1 MSFVVG
7 AIVGVVGGGVI
18 GALLARRMAA
28 RGSRPRPAASPPPPW
43 EQAGVPSATAAR
55 PVPATRAPAWPDV
68 PHRSADVR
76 PDAEPEGR
84 DSLWRGVTFVI
95 ATVALVMAAVA
106 LSRSNDRTQPA
117 TGGSSAAT
125 TISAATTPAT
135 TAPAPST
142 PLTTAVTTVTV
153 PNVVGMS
160 RTDAI
165 STLAHAGLEANEES
179 LNLGNVQPG
188 YVVAQAPPPESVL
201 SPGSKVSIT
210 VSAGA

>member
-7 AIVGVVGGGVI
+7 AVVGVVGGAVI
-18 GALLARRMAA
+18 GALLARRIAA

-43 EQAGVPSATAAR
+43 EQAGVPSATAEH
-55 PVPATRAPAWPDV
+55 PVPATRVPAWPDV
-68 PHRSADVR
+68 PHRSAEVR
-76 PDAEPEGR
+76 PAGEPEGR

-117 TGGSSAAT
+117 TSGSSTATIPAAT
-125 TISAATTPAT
+125 TSAT
-135 TAPAPST
+135 TAPASST
-142 PLTTAVTTVTV
+142 PPTTAITTVTV
-153 PNVVGMS
+153 PDVVGMS
-160 RTDAI
+160 RADAI
-165 STLAHAGLEANEES
+165 STLAHAGLGADEES

-201 SPGSKVSIT
+201 APGAKVSIT